1 MRSTIKFLV
10 ASVFVSSMFVFGVVT
25 NANASATVDDSVNGK
40 DVGTSDWSA
49 SPQAQPSDKRS
60 NYELLQGKWQNT
72 DDKTNFLIFEKNH
85 RKELAEGMEELDDEE
100 EDSVEFSPVSNPV
113 GRPVMREIPKP
124 DAIAPEINFPEE
136 KEEEEKKETEPSYQK
151 DRSLNDAI
159 GENKA
164 TEPNLSNSPITSL
177 RAAIGL
183 NDRFLFIKE
192 IFNNNSEK
200 YNTII
205 DQLDKMETIQQAVDY
220 LKVNLSLQK
229 NETSMKFVDLLKR
242 RFTK

>member
-1 MRSTIKFLV
+1 
-10 ASVFVSSMFVFGVVT
+10 
-25 NANASATVDDSVNGK
+25 
-40 DVGTSDWSA
+40 
-49 SPQAQPSDKRS
+49 
-60 NYELLQGKWQNT
+60 
-72 DDKTNFLIFEKNH
+72 
-85 RKELAEGMEELDDEE
+85 
-100 EDSVEFSPVSNPV
+100 
-113 GRPVMREIPKP
+113 
-124 DAIAPEINFPEE
+124 
-136 KEEEEKKETEPSYQK
+136 
-151 DRSLNDAI
+151 
-159 GENKA
+159 
-164 TEPNLSNSPITSL
+164 
-177 RAAIGL
+177 L